1 MKATPQFRCKP
12 SSRELVLQ
20 ATAEAKSVAS
30 ATKSSSDP
38 FVPLTPREVRKDAV
52 ARILSQGG
60 DPGNTKLV
68 LSQSTL
74 QFGRYRGQTFKWILE
89 NDGGYAVSLVA
100 AHQKERE
107 MDTSDTVYMANKDAL
122 ASYACGFPKVA
133 IAVGDR
139 RARNATRAMVSQSGR
154 EDQQVVGFGAHKGQT
169 WQELY
174 EAIDKERRGE
184 SQAQKPAAQ
193 PASSQPTP
201 SVPAPCQPP
210 RTSASQSAP
219 TLSSSATKSRAPV
232 SKAVSRKERP
242 SLAFSND
249 ALTDAELLAAVEDM
263 APPPVVG
270 EPQVLK
276 RGESAPVSFP
286 IKT

>member
-1 MKATPQFRCKP
+1 
-12 SSRELVLQ
+12 
-20 ATAEAKSVAS
+20 
-30 ATKSSSDP
+30 
-38 FVPLTPREVRKDAV
+38 
-52 ARILSQGG
+52 
-60 DPGNTKLV
+60 
-68 LSQSTL
+68 
-74 QFGRYRGQTFKWILE
+74 
-89 NDGGYAVSLVA
+89 
-100 AHQKERE
+100 
-107 MDTSDTVYMANKDAL
+107 MDTSDTVYMAIKDAL

-139 RARNATRAMVSQSGR
+139 RARNAARAMASQSGR

-174 EAIDKERRGE
+174 KATDKERRGYVRWIRRQTPQPGMQMAKFLAYILRRDRE

-210 RTSASQSAP
+210 WTSALQSAP

-232 SKAVSRKERP
+232 AKAVSRKERP
-242 SLAFSND
+242 SPAFSDD

-263 APPPVVG
+263 APPRKSSRSCYKY
-270 EPQVLK
+270 Q
-276 RGESAPVSFP
+276 P
-286 IKT
+286 ISIHV